1 MSSFKDQIGFD
12 FNTMINTDEF
22 ASIVLNLRT
31 NESFGAIKNDAYIG
45 VDNEGMPI
53 TKDTPIINLQLKIDI
68 KQHDMLRIDGIDFLV
83 FEIQKD
89 GIDGQDVY
97 LKYA

>member
-1 MSSFKDQIGFD
+1 
-12 FNTMINTDEF
+12 
-22 ASIVLNLRT
+22 
-31 NESFGAIKNDAYIG
+31 
-45 VDNEGMPI
+45 MPI